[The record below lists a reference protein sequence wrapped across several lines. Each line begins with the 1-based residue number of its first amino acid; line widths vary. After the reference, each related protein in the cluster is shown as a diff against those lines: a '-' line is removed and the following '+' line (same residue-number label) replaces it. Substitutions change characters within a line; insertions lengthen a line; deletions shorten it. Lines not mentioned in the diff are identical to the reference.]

1 MKIVFLTAAAL
12 ACVAPAA
19 AFAQTAPAAAP
30 APAATPAPG
39 AAVAVA
45 AKFSADTPI
54 MDLFANPATKAV
66 LVADGLGDV
75 ETHPAYDQF
84 KAMSFRAVAPYSEGK
99 ITDEL
104 LAKLD
109 ADLGKVQ

>member
-1 MKIVFLTAAAL
+1 MKLILTAAAL
-12 ACVAPAA
+12 VCAPVA
-19 AFAQTAPAAAP
+19 AFAQTAPAAP
-30 APAATPAPG
+30 APAATPAP
-39 AAVAVA
+39 A

-54 MDLFANPATKAV
+54 EALFANEATKAV

-75 ETHPAYDQF
+75 EKHPAYDQF
-84 KAMSFRAVAPYSEGK
+84 KAMSFRAVQPFSEGK

-109 ADLGKVQ
+109 ADLAKVK

>member
-1 MKIVFLTAAAL
+1 MKLILTAAAL
-12 ACVAPAA
+12 ALAPAA
-19 AFAQTAPAAAP
+19 AFAQTAPAPAPTPAPAAAP
-30 APAATPAPG
+30 AP
-39 AAVAVA
+39 A

-54 MDLFANPATKAV
+54 EALFASEAAKAV

-75 ETHPAYDQF
+75 DKHPAYDQF

-99 ITDEL
+99 ITDEI

-109 ADLGKVQ
+109 ADLAKIK

>member
-1 MKIVFLTAAAL
+1 MKLILTVAAL
-12 ACVAPAA
+12 ACAPAA
-19 AFAQTAPAAAP
+19 AFAQTAPAAPATA
-30 APAATPAPG
+30 APAAAPA
-39 AAVAVA
+39 AA

-54 MDLFANPATKAV
+54 EALFANEAAKAV

-75 ETHPAYDQF
+75 EKHPAYDQF
-84 KAMSFRAVAPYSEGK
+84 KSMSFRAVQPFSEGK

-109 ADLGKVQ
+109 TDLAKVK

>member
-1 MKIVFLTAAAL
+1 MKLILTAAAL
-12 ACVAPAA
+12 ACAPAA
-19 AFAQTAPAAAP
+19 AFAQTAPAPATTP
-30 APAATPAPG
+30 APAAAPA
-39 AAVAVA
+39 AA

-54 MDLFANPATKAV
+54 EALFANEAAKAV

-75 ETHPAYDQF
+75 EKHPAYDQF
-84 KAMSFRAVAPYSEGK
+84 KAMSFRAVQPFSEGK

-109 ADLGKVQ
+109 TDLAKIK

>member
-1 MKIVFLTAAAL
+1 MKLVLAAAAL
-12 ACVAPAA
+12 AFAPAA
-19 AFAQTAPAAAP
+19 AFAQTTPAPAP
-30 APAATPAPG
+30 APAATPAP
-39 AAVAVA
+39 APA

-54 MDLFANPATKAV
+54 EALFANADAKAV

-75 ETHPAYDQF
+75 ENHPAYDQF

-104 LAKLD
+104 LAKID
-109 ADLGKVQ
+109 ADLAKLK

>member
-1 MKIVFLTAAAL
+1 MKLILTAAAL
-12 ACVAPAA
+12 ACAPAA
-19 AFAQTAPAAAP
+19 ALAQTAPAPAPTPAPAAAP
-30 APAATPAPG
+30 AA
-39 AAVAVA
+39 A

-54 MDLFANPATKAV
+54 ADLFANEAAKAV

-75 ETHPAYDQF
+75 DKHPAYDQF
-84 KAMSFRAVAPYSEGK
+84 KGMSFRAVAPFSEGK

-109 ADLGKVQ
+109 TDLAKVK

>member
-1 MKIVFLTAAAL
+1 MKLILTAAAL
-12 ACVAPAA
+12 ACLPAA
-19 AFAQTAPAAAP
+19 AFAQTAPA
-30 APAATPAPG
+30 PAATPAP
-39 AAVAVA
+39 AAAPAAAAA

-54 MDLFANPATKAV
+54 EALFANEAAKAV

-75 ETHPAYDQF
+75 DKHPAYEQF
-84 KAMSFRAVAPYSEGK
+84 KAMSFRGVAPYSEGK

-109 ADLGKVQ
+109 ADLAKVK

>member
-1 MKIVFLTAAAL
+1 MKLIITAAAL
-12 ACVAPAA
+12 VCAPAA
-19 AFAQTAPAAAP
+19 AFAQTAPAPAP
-30 APAATPAPG
+30 APAPTPSAAATPAP
-39 AAVAVA
+39 V

-54 MDLFANPATKAV
+54 ADLFANEAAKAV

-75 ETHPAYDQF
+75 EKHPAYEQF

-109 ADLGKVQ
+109 ADLAKVK

>member
-39 AAVAVA
+39 AAAA

>member
-1 MKIVFLTAAAL
+1 MKLILTAAAL
-12 ACVAPAA
+12 VCAPAA
-19 AFAQTAPAAAP
+19 AFAQTAPAAP
-30 APAATPAPG
+30 APAATPA
-39 AAVAVA
+39 AA

-54 MDLFANPATKAV
+54 EALFANEATKAV

-75 ETHPAYDQF
+75 DKHPAYDQF
-84 KAMSFRAVAPYSEGK
+84 KAMSFRAVAPFSEGK

-109 ADLGKVQ
+109 ADLAKVK

>member
-1 MKIVFLTAAAL
+1 MKLILTAAAL
-12 ACVAPAA
+12 ACAPAA
-19 AFAQTAPAAAP
+19 ALAQTAPAPNP
-30 APAATPAPG
+30 APAATPA
-39 AAVAVA
+39 AA

-54 MDLFANPATKAV
+54 ETLFANDAAKAV

-75 ETHPAYDQF
+75 DKHPAYDQF
-84 KAMSFRAVAPYSEGK
+84 KAMSFRAVQPFSEGK

-109 ADLGKVQ
+109 TDLAKIK